1 MFICGEE
8 HRYHSWR
15 GFLRS
20 LKVMD
25 SLDATAKDQ
34 QGFEDAPPGPFCQ
47 GDSVKLAH
55 LHPPGWDLLGCHVWM
70 IMHCQL
76 VTLYV
81 VPVTQ
86 RTHQLLPSNMSSVVA
101 RQFIWPCNIVVP
113 AIPSQLQLKGK
124 YVCKDDLKGGKFW
137 SRSSGVLYSSGD
149 ITRIRTR
156 SVGSHLRPL
165 SPRTHANKS
174 FHSINTDVLQDA
186 ACGTFSV
193 MLLPLQDDSLKFM
206 RSAVCA
212 SPWAGGV
219 RKSHGAILLVGSSAG
234 KQGLFLVLRLHVS
247 QAAVSSVPRMQL
259 CSPGHAAIP
268 PS

>member
-1 MFICGEE
+1 M
-8 HRYHSWR
+8 
-15 GFLRS
+15 
-20 LKVMD
+20 
-25 SLDATAKDQ
+25 
-34 QGFEDAPPGPFCQ
+34 
-47 GDSVKLAH
+47 
-55 LHPPGWDLLGCHVWM
+55 
-70 IMHCQL
+70 
-76 VTLYV
+76 
-81 VPVTQ
+81 
-86 RTHQLLPSNMSSVVA
+86 
-101 RQFIWPCNIVVP
+101 
-113 AIPSQLQLKGK
+113 
-124 YVCKDDLKGGKFW
+124 
-137 SRSSGVLYSSGD
+137 LYSSGD

-174 FHSINTDVLQDA
+174 FHSINVDVLQDA